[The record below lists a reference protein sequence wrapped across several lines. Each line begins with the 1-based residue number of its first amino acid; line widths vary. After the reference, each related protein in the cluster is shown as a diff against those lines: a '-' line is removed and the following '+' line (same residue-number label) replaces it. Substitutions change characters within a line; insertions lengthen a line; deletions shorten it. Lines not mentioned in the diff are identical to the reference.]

1 MDKQQL
7 AVLVL
12 KAMGGAENLV
22 KMSYCASRVRIK
34 IRDTSR
40 LDRRGLESLDDIKS
54 VLDVDTAQHCTEYHL
69 VVGPGNT
76 RSLYGALTAL
86 MPKNS

>member
-1 MDKQQL
+1 MEKQQL
-7 AVLVL
+7 AALML

-22 KMSYCASRVRIK
+22 KMSYCASRIRVK

-54 VLDVDTAQHCTEYHL
+54 VLDATRRSTTPSIIWSWDREIPGHCMKH
-69 VVGPGNT
+69 
-76 RSLYGALTAL
+76 
-86 MPKNS
+86 